1 MNKGVALVGGLGL
14 GAALMYVFDPDRG
27 KRRRAL
33 IRDKVDA
40 AAHKMSNAAEKASRD
55 ISNRAYGM
63 VAETKT
69 IFRHEEV
76 SDDVLVDRVRSRLG
90 RIPVHIG
97 AFDIDANNGVLTLRG
112 EILADEL
119 PKVLRAARFVRGV
132 KDLENQLKVRET
144 AEHVPALQGQPQP
157 FGA

>member
-132 KDLENQLKVRET
+132 KDLENQLKVRDT